1 MSDKQFLDSGAECV
15 GGDLILNRVVV
26 GQYRN
31 GQFVLTEA
39 GATMAKLEANT
50 IDVEAKV
57 VKPRTKK
64 ANKQPSQEAES
75 AVDDGSDLLAGLNL
89 GD

>member
-39 GATMAKLEANT
+39 GAAMAKLEANT

-64 ANKQPSQEAES
+64 ADKAAAPEPV
-75 AVDDGSDLLAGLNL
+75 VDDGSDLLAGLNL
-89 GD
+89 DA